1 MPTSPR
7 ETLDHHIKNL
17 IDDILLLGSMV
28 EKSTLDAV
36 EALKKRDVKRAHQ
49 IYEADEQINAKRFE
63 IENSVMVLIAT
74 QQPMAIDVRILS
86 SAFEVANELERM
98 GDYAKGIARICILMA
113 NQPPV
118 KPLVD
123 IPRMAEKTTDMLH
136 RALEAFVQRDAETA
150 RQIPKEDDIVDGLY
164 NQVIRELITYMIAD
178 TSVINRANYL
188 MWAAHNLERMADRVT
203 NICERT
209 IYVATGIMAEIKSSD
224 DEQDEQ
230 EKETVKGK
238 YDYPP

>member
-1 MPTSPR
+1 MPSSLR
-7 ETLDHHIKNL
+7 ETLDHQIQKL
-17 IDDILLLGSMV
+17 KDDILLLGSMV
-28 EKSTLDAV
+28 EKATLDAV
-36 EALKKRDVKRAHQ
+36 EALKKRDIKRARQ
-49 IYEADEQINAKRFE
+49 IYDADEKINAKRFE
-63 IENSVMVLIAT
+63 IENNVMVLIAT
-74 QQPMAIDVRILS
+74 QQPMARDVRILS
-86 SAFEVANELERM
+86 SAFEVANELERI

-113 NQPPV
+113 DQPPV

-123 IPRMAEKTTDMLH
+123 IPRMAEHTSDMLH
-136 RALEAFVQRDAETA
+136 RALDAFVNADAETA
-150 RQIPKEDDIVDGLY
+150 RQIPKEDDVVDGLY

-230 EKETVKGK
+230 EKESIKVK
-238 YDYPP
+238 YDFPP